1 MSDIDTETAV
11 TAMRAAAVNGTVNAA
26 GTTRSGRPVYTT
38 LTVDDAE
45 LQIVEAASLEWVE
58 SDPDQYRL
66 WVVTTA
72 GRTIRLD
79 AVHPDGPPRPI
90 G

>member
-1 MSDIDTETAV
+1 VSDIDTSTAV
-11 TAMRAAAVNGTVNAA
+11 TAMRTAAPNGSVNAA
-26 GTTRSGRPVYTT
+26 GTTRSGRPIYTT
-38 LTVDDAE
+38 LTVEDAE
-45 LQIVEAASLEWVE
+45 LQIIEAAQLEWVE
-58 SDPDQYRL
+58 ADPDGYRL
-66 WVVTTA
+66 WVVTAA